1 MEQSSIMEYA
11 TELLKTFIALFV
23 IINPL
28 AIIPVYLSLTSGMDL
43 PTKNRVVKISAIST
57 FCVLFISAVAGE
69 IILKIFGISIP
80 AFQVGGGILLST
92 ISYNMMMAKD
102 EQRIQTP
109 EEKADSAGKGIG
121 IAVVP
126 LTIPMLTGPGT
137 MSLAIVTAS
146 KYHSF
151 LGYFYIIVSAA
162 LISVII
168 YYIFKSADKIKR
180 MIGITGMNILTKV
193 LSLLL
198 MALAIELIAD
208 GVRLLLPGLN
218 LMHV

>member
-1 MEQSSIMEYA
+1 MEYA
-11 TELLKTFIALFV
+11 TELLKTCIALFV
-23 IINPL
+23 IMNPL
-28 AIIPVYLSLTSGMDL
+28 AIIPVYLSLTSNMDL
-43 PTKNRVVKISAIST
+43 ASKRKVVKITAVSA
-57 FCVLFISAVAGE
+57 FCVLFVSAIAGE
-69 IILKIFGISIP
+69 IILKVFGISIS

-102 EQRIQTP
+102 EQKIQTP
-109 EEKADSAGKGIG
+109 EEKEASANRGLG

-151 LGYFYIIVSAA
+151 LGYFYIIISA
-162 LISVII
+162 LFISFIVYQILR
-168 YYIFKSADKIKR
+168 SADKIKR
-180 MIGITGMNILTKV
+180 VIGVTGMNILTKV

-198 MALAIELIAD
+198 MALAVELIAD
-208 GVRLLLPGLN
+208 GVRALLPGLN
-218 LMHV
+218 IMH

>member
-1 MEQSSIMEYA
+1 MEYA

-23 IINPL
+23 IMNPL
-28 AIIPVYLSLTSGMDL
+28 AIIPIYLSLTSGMD
-43 PTKNRVVKISAIST
+43 TQSKRQVVKITSISA

-69 IILKIFGISIP
+69 IILRVFGISIS

-102 EQRIQTP
+102 DQRIQTP
-109 EEKADSAGKGIG
+109 EEKADSLSKGVG

-146 KYHSF
+146 KYHS
-151 LGYFYIIVSAA
+151 LVGYFYIIVSAFFIS
-162 LISVII
+162 LIVYQIL
-168 YYIFKSADKIKR
+168 KSADKIKKV
-180 MIGITGMNILTKV
+180 IGVTGMNILTKV

-198 MALAIELIAD
+198 MALAIEMIAD
-208 GVRLLLPGLN
+208 GVRALLPGLN
-218 LMHV
+218 LMH

>member
-1 MEQSSIMEYA
+1 MEYA

-109 EEKADSAGKGIG
+109 EEKADSVGKGIG

-146 KYHSF
+146 KYHSL

>member
-1 MEQSSIMEYA
+1 MEYA

-28 AIIPVYLSLTSGMDL
+28 AIIPVYLSLTNGMDEI
-43 PTKNRVVKISAIST
+43 TKNKIIKISAIST
-57 FCVLFISAVAGE
+57 FSVLFISAVAGE
-69 IILKIFGISIP
+69 LILKVFGISIP

-102 EQRIQTP
+102 DQRKQTP
-109 EEKADSAGKGIG
+109 EEKADSINKGLG

-146 KYHSF
+146 KYHSL
-151 LGYFYIIVSAA
+151 LGYFYIIVSAFF
-162 LISVII
+162 ISLII
-168 YYIFKSADKIKR
+168 YHIFKSAEKIKNL
-180 MIGITGMNILTKV
+180 IGITGMNILTKV

-198 MALAIELIAD
+198 MALSIELIAD
-208 GVRLLLPGLN
+208 GIRVLLPGLN
-218 LMHV
+218 LHF

>member
-1 MEQSSIMEYA
+1 MEYA

-28 AIIPVYLSLTSGMDL
+28 AIIPVYLSLTNGMDIS
-43 PTKNRVVKISAIST
+43 TKQKVIKISAFST
-57 FCVLFISAVAGE
+57 FFVLFISAIAGE

-102 EQRIQTP
+102 EQRIQTS
-109 EEKADSAGKGIG
+109 EERADSVNKGVG

-151 LGYFYIIVSAA
+151 IGYFYIIVSAA
-162 LISVII
+162 VISFII
-168 YYIFKSADKIKR
+168 YHIFKSADKIKR
-180 MIGITGMNILTKV
+180 MIGVTGMNILTKV

-198 MALAIELIAD
+198 MALSIELIAD
-208 GVRLLLPGLN
+208 GVRMLLPGLN
-218 LMHV
+218 ILR

>member
-1 MEQSSIMEYA
+1 MEYA

-28 AIIPVYLSLTSGMDL
+28 AIIPVYLSLTNGMDEI
-43 PTKNRVVKISAIST
+43 TKNKIIKISSIST
-57 FCVLFISAVAGE
+57 FAVLFISAIAGE
-69 IILKIFGISIP
+69 LILKVFGISIP

-102 EQRIQTP
+102 EQRKQTP
-109 EEKADSAGKGIG
+109 EERADNINKGLG

-146 KYHSF
+146 KYHSW
-151 LGYFYIIVSAA
+151 LGYFYIIVSAFF
-162 LISVII
+162 ISIII
-168 YYIFKSADKIKR
+168 YHIFKSAGKIKKL
-180 MIGITGMNILTKV
+180 IGITGMNILTKV

-198 MALAIELIAD
+198 MALSIELIAD
-208 GVRLLLPGLN
+208 GIRILLPGLN
-218 LMHV
+218 MQF

>member
-1 MEQSSIMEYA
+1 MEYA

-28 AIIPVYLSLTSGMDL
+28 AIIPVYLSLTNGMDL
-43 PTKNRVVKISAIST
+43 ATKKRVIKISSIST
-57 FCVLFISAVAGE
+57 FCVLFISAFAGE

-102 EQRIQTP
+102 DQRIQTA
-109 EEKADSAGKGIG
+109 EEKADSANKGIS

-137 MSLAIVTAS
+137 MSIAIVTAS
-146 KYHSF
+146 KYHSL
-151 LGYFYIIVSAA
+151 LGYFYIVVSAA
-162 LISVII
+162 VISFII
-168 YYIFKSADKIKR
+168 YQIFKSADKIKR

-208 GVRLLLPGLN
+208 GIRMLLPGLN
-218 LMHV
+218 ILH